1 MFTKYQKN
9 ILEWLVKKL
18 CAVQVAFNVWSIEE
32 ALDESKYITD
42 DLNKL
47 SFEKALKYLYTFK
60 DLQYYIDTLC
70 DQLGITHPTL

>member
-18 CAVQVAFNVWSIEE
+18 CAVQVVNYTWSIEE
-32 ALDESKYITD
+32 ALEESKKITD

-47 SFEKALKYLYTFK
+47 SFEKALRYLYSCR
-60 DLQYYIDTLC
+60 DLQYDINKLC